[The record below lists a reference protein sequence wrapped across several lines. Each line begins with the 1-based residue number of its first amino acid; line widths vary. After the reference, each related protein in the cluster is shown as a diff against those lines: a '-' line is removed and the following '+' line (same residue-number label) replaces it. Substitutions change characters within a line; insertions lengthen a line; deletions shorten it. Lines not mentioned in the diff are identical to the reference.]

1 MQNAMATAA
10 GALYS
15 GMADSDFQIVVPILQ
30 VDKIPNRSLVGVSS
44 IQVDDVP
51 DIIRRRRPRNPL
63 LRVVK
68 P

>member
-15 GMADSDFQIVVPILQ
+15 GMAGSDFQIVVPILQ